1 MAAFAALT
9 FNIEVR
15 AGLARL
21 LDPPN
26 VLSSCPDLARFSRRS
41 SGTKLCADAAKLK
54 LQTCGADNFRN
65 WTSAAIVFVWPCAR
79 RRAESHKDMI
89 PRWPE
94 LACGLRSSA
103 CS

>member
-41 SGTKLCADAAKLK
+41 SGTKLCADAAKLR
-54 LQTCGADNFRN
+54 LQTCGADTFETGRVPRLCLSGHAHGDAPNHTRI
-65 WTSAAIVFVWPCAR
+65 WYRAGGSWPAGT
-79 RRAESHKDMI
+79 AVQ
-89 PRWPE
+89 
-94 LACGLRSSA
+94 
-103 CS
+103 

>member
-1 MAAFAALT
+1 MENCSCNHLDRYLLAVGAAAGWLT
-9 FNIEVR
+9 QHPVETPVLVR
-15 AGLARL
+15 I
-21 LDPPN
+21 
-26 VLSSCPDLARFSRRS
+26 SCRS
-41 SGTKLCADAAKLK
+41 SGTKLCADAAKLR